1 MAILMGFHCA
11 ILQQFSGINVVV
23 LYCGAILDNAVGD
36 GDKSKIFRIL
46 VQAISLVGCFGA
58 TYFIK
63 NLGRKTLLQ
72 IGSFGIGAT
81 LVAIGVCYAINVKA
95 TDYITVAL
103 LYVFMLLF
111 GFTLGP
117 IVWLYIP

>member
-1 MAILMGFHCA
+1 MGFHCA

-23 LYCGAILDNAVGD
+23 LYCGAILDDAVGD
-36 GDKSKIFRIL
+36 KNKSKIFRIL

-63 NLGRKTLLQ
+63 KLGRKTLLQ
-72 IGSFGIGAT
+72 IGSFAIGAT
-81 LVAIGVCYAINVKA
+81 LMAIGICYAFNSKGA
-95 TDYITVAL
+95 NYATVAL